1 MNQCTIGLITLT
13 KLRMRVNKLIWV
25 VYTYRVLFAS
35 VCFVLGYFVVVVV
48 SGHWCA

>member
-13 KLRMRVNKLIWV
+13 KLRMRVNELIWV
-25 VYTYRVLFAS
+25 VYRVLCAS